1 MAHMY
6 NGPPTLRFSFLT
18 EYFILSLLA
27 RDYHTRIGASLFY
40 FFFFFIYFS
49 DAHRFSRIVDI
60 AIMDSCFQTFKADVW
75 SMIIFVI
82 VTAPIF
88 LTLMKTRGRIVMR
101 ILADNYIYVWGIYC
115 QQGLSGNCNTEIRS
129 GIFSHETSLFQNFQP
144 SSR

>member
-1 MAHMY
+1 MY

-27 RDYHTRIGASLFY
+27 RDYHTRISANYRVLFLL
-40 FFFFFIYFS
+40 FFFKYFS
-49 DAHRFSRIVDI
+49 DTHRFSRTVDI
-60 AIMDSCFQTFKADVW
+60 MIMDSCFQTFKADVW

-101 ILADNYIYVWGIYC
+101 ILADNYINVWGIYC
-115 QQGLSGNCNTEIRS
+115 QQGLSGNCNIEILS
-129 GIFSHETSLFQNFQP
+129 GIFLHETSLFQNFQP